1 MLWQNSLFAFPVPVR
16 MLFYICK
23 ETSKATKIDRESP
36 SRLRRRKLKTE
47 VSFWKRFTVSVHSTP
62 PSEKFK
68 NTTITGHF
76 GFVVEEN
83 SGREISSL
91 PCSRFIGECCVT
103 SQKTAAKETRKYHD
117 YHNVIV
123 LKSSV
128 FKMFYGTLTGIS
140 VPSAG
145 RTFKKNFRSSGVVC
159 GRGVLSCN
167 S

>member
-1 MLWQNSLFAFPVPVR
+1 MCNVITGIPPIMLWQISLFAFPVPVR

-47 VSFWKRFTVSVHSTP
+47 ISFWKRFTVSVHSTP
-62 PSEKFK
+62 PPEKFK

-123 LKSSV
+123 LKKLRLQNVLRHTYWHFSH
-128 FKMFYGTLTGIS
+128 FGW
-140 VPSAG
+140 
-145 RTFKKNFRSSGVVC
+145 KNI
-159 GRGVLSCN
+159 
-167 S
+167 